1 VKEGLSNMLK
11 KFFLIFTI
19 VLILVGF
26 SACQKNVFDSKTVTP
41 NSLRDIPA
49 LRLNF
54 RFESDVPAPNVKAST
69 APTEE
74 INAAIQADFDQNR
87 PQETLAKTILSPDKK
102 RVVAVYSKIGDL
114 DATYRLD
121 IYSAEGRLLSKVTP
135 NGLAVY
141 YPDTIVWSPDNNQV
155 AFVGLMRTGQVVPT
169 PLPDAP
175 TPPSLEDTNS
185 NAAANAEAN
194 IETNIN
200 TNTNTNTGSPSE
212 PTKQVLTFRT
222 EQIYICNAEGNDLK
236 PITQNEGLIYFY
248 FVWSPDS
255 LSLATLAATWKEWKY
270 WEAQAQ
276 VKGEAFIPS
285 GRPRLVEKTGRI
297 RLLDD
302 NLTTVHPVWSPDSAK
317 VAYGFDKEIRI
328 YDVIGN
334 TPTQAAIPLRNQL
347 LIASKKYDDE
357 LKAKEINNINSNLN
371 ANSKANSN
379 VNTNVGLTNTQVPTD
394 VNALPDERL
403 LLSFNPIIQLEW
415 SDEKI
420 LYLQTGFIKEFVGAD
435 ATHNTRKNLRWHRL
449 MLSPQSVKLN

>member
-1 VKEGLSNMLK
+1 MKKGLYNKVKKLL
-11 KFFLIFTI
+11 FLTI
-19 VLILVGF
+19 VLILISF
-26 SACQKNVFDSKTVTP
+26 SACQKNVFEAKTVTP

-54 RFESDVPAPNVKAST
+54 RFENDVPAPTVKA
-69 APTEE
+69 AVAQNEE
-74 INAAIQADFDQNR
+74 INAAIQVDFDQNR

-102 RVVAVYSKIGDL
+102 RFVAVYSKIGDL
-114 DATYRLD
+114 DATYRMD
-121 IYSAEGRLLSKVTP
+121 IYSAEGKLINKVTP

-141 YPDTIVWSPDNNQV
+141 YPDVIVWSPDNNQV
-155 AFVGLMRTGQVVPT
+155 AFVGLMRTGQIVPT
-169 PLPDAP
+169 PLPNAP
-175 TPPSLEDTNS
+175 TPPSLEDDNS
-185 NAAANAEAN
+185 NAATNSQSN
-194 IETNIN
+194 IEINNN
-200 TNTNTNTGSPSE
+200 TNSVSPPE
-212 PTKQVLTFRT
+212 PTKAVLTFRT
-222 EQIYICNAEGNDLK
+222 EQIYICNADGNDLK

-255 LSLATLAATWKEWKY
+255 LSLAALAATWKEWKY

-276 VKGEAFIPS
+276 VKGEAFVPS

-317 VAYGFDKEIRI
+317 VAYAFDKEIRI

-347 LIASKKYDDE
+347 LIASKKYDDD
-357 LKAKEINNINSNLN
+357 LKAKESTNPNNDPNV
-371 ANSKANSN
+371 NSKANSN
-379 VNTNVGLTNTQVPTD
+379 TNANANSTIAQTPTD

-415 SDEKI
+415 SDDKI
-420 LYLQTGFIKEFVGAD
+420 LYLRTGFIKEFVGAD